1 MKQLYKLSSVFMICC
16 ILLFPSL
23 MRIHDS
29 NAFNTNSTINNKNE
43 KSMELINNHYTS
55 QPSNPPSIHSTNRD
69 EYLVTSE
76 YLETAQDIINE
87 IRVTYPFESI
97 GIIRNRDL
105 AKVQAIIGL
114 TDYFLATKRYE
125 IIDTTLSIAD
135 SLSLEV
141 NDTFI
146 RGDYD
151 DGKSAY
157 PVYPQDSLVL
167 ILALHRLSLVLDLDG
182 REVESLQ
189 YSQQSQDIL
198 DNLIEVFYNNANT
211 NLSSTLYVN
220 ADGQIVDGDYYPSAI
235 STALFTLASYALS
248 NTTALEYAK
257 NALDSYLIDGRE
269 TVTVFEEESA
279 YIVRSTINTEMT
291 LYNVTRLQDNAYFLT
306 ALLQQSAYQESLNN
320 NAQADDYMIQASLFS
335 EGITGIFFNFFTGLL
350 HTQYNL
356 VTEVLSST
364 AFTYENSVTISAFI
378 EFYRRHKDYWDFRP
392 SLQPI
397 VDLSRNLYYTLYS
410 PGELHFLPGYTSS
423 GSFITFDSS
432 IILRNPAIVNYQA
445 ITFLSKVLPVST
457 IFSIPLEPKVGESFT
472 YRLNI
477 SYDETT
483 SIYGSSNISMSINL
497 KSAIYMTFNSSTSNT
512 SLVVSSTNLNGETK
526 KNQTI
531 IEQTLSSSVGGEQ
544 LIEVTISYSNYNLI
558 WINHFLFFTQKIS
571 IKTDPNEI
579 STTQGQDDFVRFAV
593 ICENTQGNPVV
604 DALVDVKVSDDIFF
618 TEITAPGGIAH
629 FELPIHEV
637 FQLDESQSQ
646 NNPLSMQQ
654 SESNTRTLNISASK
668 PGFDFSSINKTA
680 ILRRNRLQI
689 YFSRDLNIKRGS
701 DLTVTISVEPQIP
714 THVGN
719 PRGEFFLAGEHLSF
733 SGQPEISLPT
743 QITLRT
749 AKYDT
754 DIELAIKIISDNFQE
769 QWFNQTI
776 FIEELDAFE
785 FVYFYFE
792 KAISSTWIQVLGSLG
807 VLWAIL
813 WRQFLLVIGALNRCP
828 YCGETTKK
836 KYSVCR
842 YCGHILNPTSYK
854 DLQGTKDKQKGK
866 ITKEEHNT
874 FESDNINSKKIDIDT
889 EEKEE

>member
-1 MKQLYKLSSVFMICC
+1 MKQFCRLSSVFIICC
-16 ILLFPSL
+16 IFLLPSL
-23 MRIHDS
+23 TRIHDS
-29 NAFNTNSTINNKNE
+29 NAFFNSKNAINNKNE
-43 KSMELINNHYTS
+43 SSLELINTHYSS
-55 QPSNPPSIHSTNRD
+55 QPPNLPTVHSTNYD

-87 IRVTYPFESI
+87 VSATYPFESI
-97 GIIRNRDL
+97 SSIRHRDL

-114 TDYFLATKRYE
+114 TDYFLATNRYE
-125 IIDTTLSIAD
+125 IIDTTLAIAD

-146 RGDYD
+146 RGVYD

-157 PVYPQDSLVL
+157 PVYPQDSLLL
-167 ILALHRLSLVLDLDG
+167 ILALHRLSLVLEIDG
-182 REVESLQ
+182 RVGESLQ

-198 DNLIEVFYNNANT
+198 DKLIEVFYNSANT
-211 NLSSTLYVN
+211 NLTSTLYVN
-220 ADGQIVDGDYYPSAI
+220 DDGNIVDGDYYPSAI

-257 NALDSYLIDGRE
+257 DALDSYLIDGRE

-279 YIVRSTINTEMT
+279 YVVRSTINTGIA

-306 ALLQQSAYQESLNN
+306 ALLQQSVYQESLNN
-320 NAQADDYMIQASLFS
+320 NAQAEDYMIQASLFS
-335 EGITGIFFNFFTGLL
+335 EGITGIFFNYFTGLL

-356 VTEVLSST
+356 VTEILSST
-364 AFTYENSVTISAFI
+364 AFTYENSVAISAFI
-378 EFYRRHKDYWDFRP
+378 EYYRRHKDYWDFRP

-397 VDLSRNLYYTLYS
+397 VDLSFNLYSTLYS

-432 IILRNPAIVNYQA
+432 IILRNPAIVNYQT

-457 IFSIPLEPKVGESFT
+457 IFRIPFEPKVGVSFT
-472 YRLNI
+472 YRLNV

-497 KSAIYMTFNSSTSNT
+497 RSAVYMTFNTSTSNT
-512 SLVVSSTNLNGETK
+512 SLIVSSTSLDGKIKN
-526 KNQTI
+526 NQTI

-544 LIEVTISYSNYNLI
+544 LIEITISYSSYSLI
-558 WINHFLFFTQKIS
+558 WISHFLFFTQRIS

-579 STTQGQDDFVRFAV
+579 TVTQGQDDFVRFAV

-604 DALVDVKVSDDIFF
+604 DALVDVKVSDDIIF
-618 TEITAPGGIAH
+618 TEITAPGGIAN
-629 FELPIHEV
+629 FEIPIQEV
-637 FQLDESQSQ
+637 FSTD

-654 SESNTRTLNISASK
+654 SESNSKALNITASK

-689 YFSRDLNIKRGS
+689 YFSRDLFVKRGS
-701 DLTVTISVEPQIP
+701 DLTVTISVEPQIQ

-719 PRGEFFLAGEHLSF
+719 PRGAFFLEGAQLSF
-733 SGQPEISLPT
+733 NGPDISLPT
-743 QITLRT
+743 QITLET
-749 AKYDT
+749 SKYDS
-754 DIELAIKIISDNFQE
+754 DIELAINVISDNFQS

-776 FIEELDAFE
+776 IIEELDAFE

-813 WRQFLLVIGALNRCP
+813 WRKFLLLIGALNKCP

-842 YCGHILNPTSYK
+842 YCGHILDTTSYK
-854 DLQGTKDKQKGK
+854 ELQGTKDTQKEK
-866 ITKEEHNT
+866 TKKEENNA
-874 FESDNINSKKIDIDT
+874 FNSDKLDIKTIDIDT